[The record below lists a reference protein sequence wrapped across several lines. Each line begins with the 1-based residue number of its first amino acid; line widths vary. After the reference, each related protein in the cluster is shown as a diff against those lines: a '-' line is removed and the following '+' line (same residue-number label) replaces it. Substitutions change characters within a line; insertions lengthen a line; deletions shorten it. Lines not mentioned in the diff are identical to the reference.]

1 MKRVVGRKGERER
14 GKGNNDGGWRGEKE
28 GCGHDCVAK
37 KRTSG
42 CLRSFNEPTVGEE
55 AIWRMKDSEVGGRG
69 REGREG
75 EKKRGACVR
84 SVSLQV
90 KVGRGHLLRP
100 LAASLNMYY

>member
-69 REGREG
+69 RERGEREGRERRK
-75 EKKRGACVR
+75 EVHVCV
-84 SVSLQV
+84 L
-90 KVGRGHLLRP
+90 
-100 LAASLNMYY
+100 